1 MRILIAEDDLTS
13 RTILVA
19 ILKKWGYDPV
29 AVVDGQAAWEVMQ
42 REDAPEFAILDWHM
56 PGLSGLD
63 VCRKLRQIRSSD
75 LPYII
80 FLTSRCDKNS
90 IVEGLDAGA
99 NDYVIKPYD
108 NAELRARVRVGQRML
123 ELHAAMDEAKQ
134 ALIHQAMHDPL
145 TGILN
150 RRAIL
155 ESLQKEISRAM
166 RQGTMLSIGMCDI
179 DHFKQVND
187 KYGHQTGDE
196 VLCGFVGVIQEH
208 LRDYDLIGRYGGEEF
223 LIIAP
228 CSSGGEEEAFYERLC
243 ACVADQG
250 VETRSGVISITVSI
264 GVVGVTGAL
273 SVDELLAAA
282 DAALYLA
289 KKTGRNRVVHAE
301 NAGGTLP

>member
-19 ILKKWGYDPV
+19 IMKKWGYDPV
-29 AVVDGQAAWEVMQ
+29 AVADGQAAWEVLQ
-42 REDAPEFAILDWHM
+42 RDDAPQFAILDWQM

-63 VCRKLRQIRSSD
+63 VCRKLREIRSSD
-75 LPYII
+75 LPYVI
-80 FLTSRCDKNS
+80 FLTSRSDKHS

-134 ALIHQAMHDPL
+134 ELIHLAMHDPL

-166 RQGTMLSIGMCDI
+166 RQGTLLSIGMCDI

-187 KYGHQTGDE
+187 KYGHQAGDE
-196 VLCGFVGVIQEH
+196 VLCGFVRTIQGH

-223 LIIAP
+223 LVIAP
-228 CSSGGEEEAFYERLC
+228 CSSGGEEEVFYERLC
-243 ACVADQG
+243 ACVAEQA
-250 VETRSGVISITVSI
+250 VETCSGVVFVTVSI

-289 KKTGRNRVVHAE
+289 KKAGRNRVVHADTIGR
-301 NAGGTLP
+301 ALP